1 MLHTVIFE
9 SSDITDKHIPLL
21 VQAHW
26 PNVQNLTLA
35 GYFEHM
41 EGLDMCMCK
50 WPSLQTLKL
59 GMVTDQTNVWMFQH
73 GQRQMAFTGS
83 SAHLKHID
91 ISQG

>member
-59 GMVTDQTNVWMFQH
+59 GMVTDQTNVWMSN
-73 GQRQMAFTGS
+73 MARDRWPS
-83 SAHLKHID
+83 LD
-91 ISQG
+91 LQLISHT